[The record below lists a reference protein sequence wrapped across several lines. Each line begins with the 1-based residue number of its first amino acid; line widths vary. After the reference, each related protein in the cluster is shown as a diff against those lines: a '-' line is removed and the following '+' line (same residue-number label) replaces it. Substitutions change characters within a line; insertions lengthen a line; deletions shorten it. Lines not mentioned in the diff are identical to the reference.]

1 PVEIDQFQQKLAAC
15 LPKDIPLYRAEV
27 VDLKTPSATQ
37 LLEQAEYLITVTVVA
52 SEDSA
57 NLSYP
62 TPDQWQEWIE
72 AVKAQETI
80 AWEQTTK
87 SGKVQTI
94 NLRDRLFDLALMPA
108 HPELDQAT
116 TVLRFVGSC
125 RNDGTLLKPEQVLYM
140 LEQVA
145 QREFRLLHTHRNQLF
160 LAALASA

>member
-1 PVEIDQFQQKLAAC
+1 
-15 LPKDIPLYRAEV
+15 LYRVEV

-37 LLEQAEYLITVTVVA
+37 LLEQAEYWITVTVAA
-52 SEDSA
+52 SEDATSP
-57 NLSYP
+57 SYP
-62 TPDQWQEWIE
+62 TPEQWQSWIA

-80 AWEQTTK
+80 DWEQTTK

-125 RNDGTLLKPEQVLYM
+125 RNDGTLLKPEQVLYI
-140 LEQVA
+140 LEQVSG
-145 QREFRLLHTHRNQLF
+145 REFRLLQSHRNQLF
-160 LAALASA
+160 LAPAV